1 MNAVPALQS
10 AEALRERLARL
21 SHDPIALLARVSM
34 ASTFWL
40 SGQSKIEGLVLDPIG
55 LQVQWGWPQ
64 LSEGTLELFRTDY
77 RLPFLSPELAA
88 PMAAISEHVFPLL
101 LIAGLASR
109 LSALAL
115 LGMTA
120 VIEVFVYPG
129 AWPTHALWA
138 TCLLYLIARGP
149 GKLSLDHLVARHW
162 R

>member
-1 MNAVPALQS
+1 MNSIPALQS
-10 AEALRERLARL
+10 AEAFPERLARV
-21 SHDPIALLARVSM
+21 SHDAIALLARVSM

-64 LSEGTLELFRTDY
+64 LSESALELFRNEY
-77 RLPFLSPELAA
+77 QLPFLSPEIAA
-88 PMAAISEHVFPLL
+88 PMAAISEHVFPVL
-101 LIAGLASR
+101 LIVGLASR

-120 VIEVFVYPG
+120 VIELFVYPA

-149 GKLSLDHLVARHW
+149 GKVSLDHLIARRW
-162 R
+162 Q

>member
-1 MNAVPALQS
+1 MNAMLATHSP
-10 AEALRERLARL
+10 EALPERLGRL
-21 SHDPIALLARVSM
+21 SHDTIALLARLSM

-55 LQVQWGWPQ
+55 LQAEWGVPHV
-64 LSEGTLELFRTDY
+64 SE
-77 RLPFLSPELAA
+77 
-88 PMAAISEHVFPLL
+88 V
-101 LIAGLASR
+101 GLASR

-120 VIEVFVYPG
+120 VIQLFVYPG
-129 AWPTHALWA
+129 AWPTHALWS

-149 GKLSLDHLVARHW
+149 GKLSLDHLIARRW

>member
-1 MNAVPALQS
+1 MNSIPALQP
-10 AEALRERLARL
+10 AEALPERLARA
-21 SHDPIALLARVSM
+21 SHDVIALLARVSM

-55 LQVQWGWPQ
+55 LQVHWGWPQ
-64 LSEGTLELFRTDY
+64 ISEGALELFRTEY
-77 RLPFLSPELAA
+77 RLPLLSPEIAA
-88 PMAAISEHVFPLL
+88 PMAAIAEHVFPLL
-101 LIAGLASR
+101 LIVGLASR

-120 VIEVFVYPG
+120 VIEIFVYPG

-149 GKLSLDHLVARHW
+149 GKFSLDHLFARRW

>member
-1 MNAVPALQS
+1 MNAMLATHSP
-10 AEALRERLARL
+10 EALPERLGRL
-21 SHDPIALLARVSM
+21 SHDTIALLARLSM

-55 LQVQWGWPQ
+55 LQAEWGVPHV
-64 LSEGTLELFRTDY
+64 SEGALELFRTEY
-77 RLPFLSPELAA
+77 RLPLLSPEIAA
-88 PMAAISEHVFPLL
+88 PMAALAEHVFPLL
-101 LIAGLASR
+101 LVVGLASR

-120 VIEVFVYPG
+120 VIQLFVYPG
-129 AWPTHALWA
+129 AWPTHALWS

-149 GKLSLDHLVARHW
+149 GKLSLDHLIARRW